1 MFVGTGSDVGK
12 SIINAAF
19 CRILKQEGY
28 SPAPF
33 KGQNMSLNSFAT
45 PDGREIGRAQAMQA
59 EACGI
64 DCSSDMNPVLLKPT
78 TYQSAQVVLN
88 GKPIGNQSASE
99 YFFKTD
105 REWLFSEAI
114 NAYRRLEK
122 KYNPIVIEGAGSIS
136 EINLRDKDITNMRI
150 ATETQAS
157 VFLIADID
165 RGGIFGS
172 VYGTLL
178 LLPPEERKLVKGII
192 INKFRGDIRLFEE
205 GRKMMEDLTGVPVA
219 GIIPWFN
226 DIFLDD
232 EDSVVLDSKQ
242 QYAKEAKINIAVVLL
257 RHMSNFTDFNSL
269 ERIPEVH
276 LYYAANPNDLEN
288 ADIVIIPG
296 SKNTIADLDY
306 LRKAGMAQAILQVH
320 SQGKSV
326 YGVCG
331 GFQMMGKEI
340 HDPDHI
346 EGEITMMP
354 GLGILPVSTVITKE
368 KTTEQCRFQFLDI
381 SGDCAGY
388 EIHMGESA
396 SGNPSPLC
404 KLSNG
409 KEDGY
414 FLNPKTWGTYI
425 HGIFDNESIVNYL
438 LQQCNKKV
446 SARVPDYKTFKDEQY
461 NKLAAHVKQNVN
473 LEMILKS
480 LTD

>member
-1 MFVGTGSDVGK
+1 
-12 SIINAAF
+12 
-19 CRILKQEGY
+19 
-28 SPAPF
+28 
-33 KGQNMSLNSFAT
+33 
-45 PDGREIGRAQAMQA
+45 
-59 EACGI
+59 
-64 DCSSDMNPVLLKPT
+64 
-78 TYQSAQVVLN
+78 
-88 GKPIGNQSASE
+88 
-99 YFFKTD
+99 
-105 REWLFSEAI
+105 
-114 NAYRRLEK
+114 
-122 KYNPIVIEGAGSIS
+122 
-136 EINLRDKDITNMRI
+136 
-150 ATETQAS
+150 
-157 VFLIADID
+157 
-165 RGGIFGS
+165 
-172 VYGTLL
+172 
-178 LLPPEERKLVKGII
+178 
-192 INKFRGDIRLFEE
+192 
-205 GRKMMEDLTGVPVA
+205 
-219 GIIPWFN
+219 
-226 DIFLDD
+226 
-232 EDSVVLDSKQ
+232 
-242 QYAKEAKINIAVVLL
+242 
-257 RHMSNFTDFNSL
+257 SL

-306 LRKAGMAQAILQVH
+306 LRKAGMAQSILQVH

-346 EGEITMMP
+346 EGDITMMP

-368 KTTEQCRFQFLDI
+368 KTTEQCRFQFLDT

-388 EIHMGESA
+388 EIHMGESV
-396 SGNPSPLC
+396 SDNPSPLC

-425 HGIFDNESIVNYL
+425 HGIFDNENIVNYV

-446 SARVPDYKTFKDEQY
+446 SARVPDYKTFKDEQF
-461 NKLAAHVKQNVN
+461 NKLAAHVRQNVN